1 MGHPKLK
8 KRKFSKP
15 SHPWQKERIEEEK
28 TLLKEFGLKNKE
40 EIWKVASLL
49 RKYARQAKNLI
60 ALKTPQAEIEKAQLI
75 KKLSSFGLI
84 NENAKLEDILTLTLK
99 DILNRRLQTLVYK
112 NKLAKSIRQARQF
125 IIHEH
130 IAVRDKKITSPSYLV
145 SKQEETTIN
154 FAPNSPLFN
163 QDHPE
168 RMLQKE
174 PGLST
179 SKEERKEPK
188 KKTEKK
194 GKHKK
199 KEEKTEKKGKTKKTK
214 EKE

>member
-8 KRKFSKP
+8 KKKFSKP

-40 EIWKVASLL
+40 EIWKVTSLL

-60 ALKTPQAEIEKAQLI
+60 ALKTPRAEIEKAQLT

-84 NENAKLEDILTLTLK
+84 NENAKLEDVLTITLK

-112 NKLAKSIRQARQF
+112 HKLAKSIRQARQF

-130 IAVRDKKITSPSYLV
+130 ISVGDKKITFPSYLV
-145 SKQEETTIN
+145 SKQKETTIN

-168 RMLQKE
+168 RVLHKE

-179 SKEERKEPK
+179 SKEERKEPEKKEKRKEKKEETREK
-188 KKTEKK
+188 KKPKK
-194 GKHKK
+194 QK
-199 KEEKTEKKGKTKKTK
+199 KEEK
-214 EKE
+214 